1 MYFRDS
7 NPSKIGLGYLESSLH
22 EYSKTKHEYPA
33 FKKEKTTG
41 EFSQSSI
48 LLYPPPGKILLD
60 LNHYSIYQYFFLIDM
75 MVL

>member
-48 LLYPPPGKILLD
+48 LLYPPPGKINTAGFKSLFHL
-60 LNHYSIYQYFFLIDM
+60 SVSF
-75 MVL
+75 